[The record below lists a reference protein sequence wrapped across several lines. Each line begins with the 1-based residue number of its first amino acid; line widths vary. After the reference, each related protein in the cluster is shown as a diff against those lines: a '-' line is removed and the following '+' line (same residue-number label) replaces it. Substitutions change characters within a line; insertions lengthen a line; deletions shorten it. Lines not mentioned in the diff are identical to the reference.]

1 MITPQALSKYE
12 NGKMMPSS
20 SVLVA
25 LGNALDV
32 SLDFLMSSQV
42 VGLVELEFRRHTRVS
57 SKDLAMA
64 EAACI
69 DRLERYLAIERIL
82 DMPAITSW
90 QGNLIPDRLG
100 LWEELEDRAEELRAL
115 WSLGLDPIPSMC
127 DLLEEKGIKVLE
139 EDLSQHI
146 NGLACQAQV
155 QNNRDWVVRAVL
167 ISRGISVERK
177 RFTLA
182 HELAHQVI
190 GSTNNPEIDLEK
202 AMDWFAGAF
211 LVPRNGLREAAG
223 STRRRITYSEI
234 MNLKRKFGVT
244 ASCVLTRLGQVG
256 ILPAST
262 VKNAFRS
269 YAHSWRKSEP
279 EPMQHLQG
287 FGLLE
292 RPSRFERLVL
302 HALGEELISP
312 IRAAELLE
320 KPLEFAEQQVSGPA
334 KS

>member
-1 MITPQALSKYE
+1 ML
-12 NGKMMPSS
+12 PSS

-42 VGLVELEFRRHTRVS
+42 VGLVGLEFRRRSRVS
-57 SKDLAMA
+57 AKELAMV

-69 DRLERYLAIERIL
+69 DRLERYLTIERIL
-82 DMPAITSW
+82 DLPFIATL
-90 QGNLIPDRLG
+90 QGELVHDRLER
-100 LWEELEDRAEELRAL
+100 WEELEEHAEKLRVF
-115 WSLGLDPIPSMC
+115 WKLGLDPIPSMC

-139 EDLSQHI
+139 EDLSHHI
-146 NGLACQAQV
+146 NGLACRAQV
-155 QNNRDWVVRAVL
+155 QNNRHLVVKAVL
-167 ISRGISVERK
+167 VSKGISVERK

-190 GSTNNPEIDLEK
+190 RSTDNPDISVEK

-211 LVPRNGLREAAG
+211 LVPRDGLREAAG
-223 STRRRITYSEI
+223 SSRRRVTNSEV
-234 MNLKRKFGVT
+234 MKLKWKFGVS
-244 ASCVLTRLGQVG
+244 ASCILTRLGQVG

-262 VKNAFRS
+262 VQNAFRS
-269 YAHSWRKSEP
+269 YAKSWRKTEP
-279 EPMQHLQG
+279 EPMQDLQG

-292 RPSRFERLVL
+292 KASRFERLVL
-302 HALGEELISP
+302 HALGEELISTF
-312 IRAAELLE
+312 RAAELLE
-320 KPLEFAEQQVSGPA
+320 KPLEFAEQQISSPA